1 MRRVADEVDALLRSR
16 VEVRPGW
23 WFGGEAASVPSGVE
37 VVVTLEEAA
46 APLAGRGVVEVR
58 HPFRDSRWEPVPRAT
73 VDAAVEAV
81 LEAVL
86 EAEGPVWVR
95 CRYGLNR
102 SALVTGLALRRRGW
116 GNSEV
121 MRRLRQIRPGA
132 LTNPY
137 FVDLLATC
145 PEEPR

>member
-1 MRRVADEVDALLRSR
+1 MRWVADEVDALPRSC

-23 WFGGEAASVPSGVE
+23 WFGGEAASLPPGVE

-46 APLAGRGVVEVR
+46 APLPGPGAVEVR

-81 LEAVL
+81 LEVD
-86 EAEGPVWVR
+86 GPVWVR
-95 CRYGLNR
+95 CRDGLNR

-116 GNSEV
+116 GSSEV
-121 MRRLRQIRPGA
+121 VDRLRTARPGA

-137 FVDLLATC
+137 FVDLLVSY

>member
-1 MRRVADEVDALLRSR
+1 
-16 VEVRPGW
+16 
-23 WFGGEAASVPSGVE
+23 VPPGVE

-46 APLAGRGVVEVR
+46 APSGRPGVVELR

-81 LEAVL
+81 VEAD
-86 EAEGPVWVR
+86 GPVWVR

-116 GNSEV
+116 GSSEV
-121 MRRLRQIRPGA
+121 VQRLSGAARPGA

-137 FVDLLATC
+137 FVDLLATY

>member
-1 MRRVADEVDALLRSR
+1 MRRVADEVDALLRSC

-46 APLAGRGVVEVR
+46 APLTGRGVVEVR
-58 HPFRDSRWEPVPRAT
+58 HPFRDSRWEPVPRAA

-81 LEAVL
+81 LGAG
-86 EAEGPVWVR
+86 GPVWGR
-95 CRYGLNR
+95 CLYGLNR

-116 GNSEV
+116 GSSEV
-121 MRRLRQIRPGA
+121 VDRLRAVRPGA

-137 FVDLLATC
+137 FVDLLATY

>member
-46 APLAGRGVVEVR
+46 APLAGLGVVEVR

-81 LEAVL
+81 LEAD
-86 EAEGPVWVR
+86 GPVWVR

-102 SALVTGLALRRRGW
+102 SVLVTGLALRRRGW
-116 GNSEV
+116 GSSEV
-121 MRRLRQIRPGA
+121 VRRLREVRPGA

-137 FVDLLATC
+137 FVDLLATY